1 MLLVA
6 VYQSSSD
13 NESESD
19 DLDIT
24 DTWSDIQSDQESQSI
39 LPLPNLDKFKSNDPK
54 QEKRKPDKDSI
65 YSNPYFQ
72 KHEETLPTLTKHNP
86 LTESAKMDKKKLR
99 QKKLQEK
106 VKTKICA
113 HFFKFSKCKYGK
125 DCKFLHSLQD
135 INADNDDEDKTI
147 QNRKSSVEDNSCA
160 PAFASEPSVSKNL
173 LKKASK
179 ITNMNCANNE
189 SIQHETMSRAD
200 GWEIEEKN
208 KRKRIGL

>member
-6 VYQSSSD
+6 VYQSNSD

-39 LPLPNLDKFKSNDPK
+39 LPLPNLDEFKSNDPK
-54 QEKRKPDKDSI
+54 LEKRKPDKDSI

-86 LTESAKMDKKKLR
+86 LTESAKIDKKKLR

-106 VKTKICA
+106 VKTKTCA
-113 HFFKFSKCKYGK
+113 HFFKFSKCKCRN
-125 DCKFLHSLQD
+125 DCRFLYS
-135 INADNDDEDKTI
+135 
-147 QNRKSSVEDNSCA
+147 
-160 PAFASEPSVSKNL
+160 F
-173 LKKASK
+173 
-179 ITNMNCANNE
+179 
-189 SIQHETMSRAD
+189 
-200 GWEIEEKN
+200 
-208 KRKRIGL
+208 